1 MTGGKLVVECLKAHG
16 VKVIFGMPG
25 GHTTGIYDALYG
37 ENQIRHILV
46 RNEQAGAFMADGYAR
61 ATSEVGVCLTTA
73 GPGATNA
80 STGVAAAYSDSVPVL
95 LISGQVKSEA
105 ADKEK
110 GYYHE
115 MDQLSFFKPITKW
128 NARAETV
135 NDIPKLLNKAFAMLK
150 TGRPRPVHVEVP
162 IDVIADESDLEVQA
176 TIYREYKGKSQV
188 PSASSIAEASEI
200 LASSELPLII
210 AGGGVI
216 SADASEELIELAE
229 LLNAQVITTPMG
241 KGAIPADHPL
251 HAGLTW
257 HQLTADLGNMHD
269 MVSPLP
275 GLSDAVLSVGC
286 RFTQLATGDWVM
298 KVPETLISIDIDE
311 TEIGKN
317 YPVKVSIVADA
328 KVALQKLIEE
338 LKKRD
343 LNVTWNFFFSFKESR
358 DWESIKAR
366 IPKPKRWAME
376 GWDIIPILRET
387 LKRDAIVAADI
398 TRPGYMMLA
407 KFDVYQPRTFLHSV
421 TFIALGHGF
430 PAALGAKVAYPERQ
444 VIAVCGDGGFMM
456 TCQEMATAVQDSINV
471 VVIVINDQ
479 SLTAIKSLQD
489 RHYGGRHIAIDL
501 QNPDFVKLAESF
513 GARGL
518 RVEKIEQFKPAMME
532 ALNADVPVLVEIV
545 ASRKN

>member
-1 MTGGKLVVECLKAHG
+1 MTGGKLIIECLKAHG

-25 GHTTGIYDALYG
+25 GHTTGIYDALYD

-61 ATSEVGVCLTTA
+61 VTGEVGVCLTTA

-80 STGVAAAYSDSVPVL
+80 STGIAAAYSDSIPVL
-95 LISGQVKSEA
+95 LISGLVMSDA
-105 ADKEK
+105 ADAEK
-110 GYYHE
+110 GCYHE

-135 NDIPKLLNKAFAMLK
+135 NDIPKVLDKAFEMLK
-150 TGRPRPVHVEVP
+150 TGRPRPVHIEVP
-162 IDVIADESDLEVQA
+162 IDVIAAKTD
-176 TIYREYKGKSQV
+176 
-188 PSASSIAEASEI
+188 SSIEITARQKRKKTCPILSPRSISEASEI
-200 LASSELPLII
+200 LSNSELPLII
-210 AGGGVI
+210 SGGGVV

-257 HQLTADLGNMHD
+257 HQLTADLGGMQD

-275 GLSDAVLSVGC
+275 GLSDAVLAVGC
-286 RFTQLATGDWVM
+286 RFTQLATGNWVLEM
-298 KVPETLISIDIDE
+298 PENLIQIDIDK

-317 YPVKVSIVADA
+317 YPVKVGIVADA
-328 KVALQKLIEE
+328 KVALQQLIKE

-343 LNVTWNFFFSFKESR
+343 LRVTWNFFFSAKNSS
-358 DWESIKAR
+358 DWESIRAQ
-366 IPKPKRWAME
+366 IPQPERWAME
-376 GWDIIPILRET
+376 YWDIIPLLREI

-407 KFDVYQPRTFLHSV
+407 NFDVYQPRTFLHSV

-430 PAALGAKVAYPERQ
+430 PAALGAKVAYPEKQ
-444 VIAVCGDGGFMM
+444 VVAVCGDGGFMM
-456 TCQEMATAVQDSINV
+456 TCQEMATAVQHGINV
-471 VVIVINDQ
+471 VTIVINDNA
-479 SLTAIKSLQD
+479 LTAIKSLQD
-489 RHYGGRHIAIDL
+489 RHYGGRNIAIDL
-501 QNPDFVKLAESF
+501 QNPDFVKLVECF

-518 RVEKIEQFKPAMME
+518 RVKKIEEFKPTMIE
-532 ALNADVPVLVEIV
+532 ALNAGVPVLVEIV
-545 ASRKN
+545 I

>member
-1 MTGGKLVVECLKAHG
+1 
-16 VKVIFGMPG
+16 MPG

-61 ATSEVGVCLTTA
+61 ATGDVGVCLTTA

-80 STGVAAAYSDSVPVL
+80 STGVAAAYSDSIPVL

-128 NARAETV
+128 NARAKTV
-135 NDIPKLLNKAFAMLK
+135 NDIPKVLNKAFEMLK

-162 IDVIADESDLEVQA
+162 IDVIADKSNLEVQA
-176 TIYREYKGKSQV
+176 IIHQEYKGKRQA
-188 PSASSIAEASEI
+188 PSASLIVEASGI
-200 LASSELPLII
+200 LTKSELPLII

-216 SADASEELIELAE
+216 SADASKELVELAE

-257 HQLTADLGNMHD
+257 HQLTADLSGMQD

-275 GLSDAVLSVGC
+275 GLSDAVLAVGC
-286 RFTQLATGDWVM
+286 RFTQLATGDWVL

-317 YPVKVSIVADA
+317 YPVKVGIVADA
-328 KVALQKLIEE
+328 KVALQQLIEE
-338 LKKRD
+338 LKRRD
-343 LNVTWNFFFSFKESR
+343 LKKSNH
-358 DWESIKAR
+358 WESVKAR

-407 KFDVYQPRTFLHSV
+407 NFDVYQPRTFLHSV

-444 VIAVCGDGGFMM
+444 VVAVCGDGGFMM
-456 TCQEMATAVQDSINV
+456 TCQEMATAVQHGINV
-471 VVIVINDQ
+471 VVIVINDRA
-479 SLTAIKSLQD
+479 LTAIKSLQD
-489 RHYGGRHIAIDL
+489 KHYGGRHIAINL
-501 QNPDFVKLAESF
+501 QNPDFVKFAESF

-532 ALNADVPVLVEIV
+532 ALNAGVPVLVEIV
-545 ASRKN
+545 AAKEN

>member
-25 GHTTGIYDALYG
+25 GHTTGIYDALYD
-37 ENQIRHILV
+37 EKQIQHILV

-61 ATSEVGVCLTTA
+61 ATGEVGVCLTTA

-80 STGVAAAYSDSVPVL
+80 STGVAAAYSDSIPVL
-95 LISGQVKSEA
+95 LISGQVKSDA

-128 NARAETV
+128 NARAKTV
-135 NDIPKLLNKAFAMLK
+135 NDIPKVLNKAFEMLK
-150 TGRPRPVHVEVP
+150 TGRPRPVHVEMP
-162 IDVIADESDLEVQA
+162 IDVIADKADLPVQ
-176 TIYREYKGKSQV
+176 TTVYREHEEKRYA
-188 PSASSIAEASEI
+188 PSAHSIAEASEI
-200 LASSELPLII
+200 LANSELPLII

-216 SADASEELIELAE
+216 SANASKELIELAE

-257 HQLTADLGNMHD
+257 HQLTADLSNMHD

-275 GLSDAVLSVGC
+275 GVSDAVLAVGC
-286 RFTQLATGDWVM
+286 RFTQLATGDWVL
-298 KVPETLISIDIDE
+298 KVPENLIQIDIDE

-317 YPVKVSIVADA
+317 YPVKVGIVADA
-328 KVALQKLIEE
+328 KVALQQLIGE

-343 LNVTWNFFFSFKESR
+343 LTESS
-358 DWESIKAR
+358 DWESIKTQ
-366 IPKPKRWAME
+366 IPKPQRWAME
-376 GWDIIPILRET
+376 GWDIIPILREI
-387 LKRDAIVAADI
+387 LDSDAIVVADI

-407 KFDVYQPRTFLHSV
+407 NFDVYQPRTFLHSV

-430 PAALGAKVAYPERQ
+430 PAALGAKVAYPKRQ
-444 VIAVCGDGGFMM
+444 VVAVCGDGGFMM
-456 TCQEMATAVQDSINV
+456 TCQEMATAVQHGINV
-471 VVIVINDQ
+471 VVIVINDHA
-479 SLTAIKSLQD
+479 LTAIKSLQD

-501 QNPDFVKLAESF
+501 QNPDFVQFAESF

-518 RVEKIEQFKPAMME
+518 RVNNIEQFKPTIIE
-532 ALNADVPVLVEIV
+532 ALNADVPTLVEIV
-545 ASRKN
+545 ISFD

>member
-61 ATSEVGVCLTTA
+61 ATGEVGVCLTTA

-80 STGVAAAYSDSVPVL
+80 STGIAAAYSDSVPVL
-95 LISGQVKSEA
+95 LISGQVKSDA

-135 NDIPKLLNKAFAMLK
+135 NDIPQVLKKAFAMLK

-176 TIYREYKGKSQV
+176 TVYREYKGKRQF
-188 PSASSIAEASEI
+188 PSAYSIAEASEI

-269 MVSPLP
+269 MVTPLP
-275 GLSDAVLSVGC
+275 GLSDAALAVGC
-286 RFTQLATGDWVM
+286 RFTQLATGDWVL
-298 KVPETLISIDIDE
+298 KVPKTLIQIDIDE

-317 YPVKVSIVADA
+317 YPVKVGIVADA

-338 LKKRD
+338 LKRRG
-343 LNVTWNFFFSFKESR
+343 LKESNH
-358 DWESIKAR
+358 WESVKAR

-387 LKRDAIVAADI
+387 LKCDAIVAADI

-407 KFDVYQPRTFLHSV
+407 NFDVYQPRTFLHSV

-444 VIAVCGDGGFMM
+444 VVAVCGDGGFMM
-456 TCQEMATAVQDSINV
+456 TCQEMATAVQDGINV
-471 VVIVINDQ
+471 VVIVINDHA
-479 SLTAIKSLQD
+479 LTAIKSLQD

-518 RVEKIEQFKPAMME
+518 RVERIEQFKPAITE
-532 ALNADVPVLVEIV
+532 ALDADVPVLVEIV
-545 ASRKN
+545 ASRKS

>member
-1 MTGGKLVVECLKAHG
+1 MTGGELVVECLKAHG

-37 ENQIRHILV
+37 EGQIRHILV

-61 ATSEVGVCLTTA
+61 ATGEVGVCLTTA

-80 STGVAAAYSDSVPVL
+80 STGVAAAYSDSIPIL
-95 LISGQVKSEA
+95 LIAGQVKSDA

-115 MDQLSFFKPITKW
+115 MDQLSFFRPITKW
-128 NARAETV
+128 NASAKTV
-135 NDIPKLLNKAFAMLK
+135 NDIPKALNKAFEMLK
-150 TGRPRPVHVEVP
+150 TGRPRPVHIEVP
-162 IDVIADESDLEVQA
+162 IDVIADRLNLEVQA
-176 TIYREYKGKSQV
+176 IVHQEYKGKRQT
-188 PSASSIAEASEI
+188 PSTHLIAEASEI
-200 LASSELPLII
+200 LANSELPLII

-216 SADASEELIELAE
+216 SADASKELIELAE

-257 HQLTADLGNMHD
+257 HQLTADLSGMQD

-275 GLSDAVLSVGC
+275 GLSDAILAVGC
-286 RFTQLATGDWVM
+286 RFTQLATGDWVL
-298 KVPETLISIDIDE
+298 KVPETLIQIDIDE

-317 YPVKVSIVADA
+317 YPVKVGIVADA
-328 KVALQKLIEE
+328 KVALQQLIEE
-338 LKKRD
+338 LKRREEARGQGGKGAIT
-343 LNVTWNFFFSFKESR
+343 LLPSCHLASF
-358 DWESIKAR
+358 
-366 IPKPKRWAME
+366 PKPKRWAME

-407 KFDVYQPRTFLHSV
+407 NFDVYQPRTFLHSV

-444 VIAVCGDGGFMM
+444 VVAVCGDGGFMM
-456 TCQEMATAVQDSINV
+456 TCQEMATAVQHGINV
-471 VVIVINDQ
+471 VVIVINDRA
-479 SLTAIKSLQD
+479 LTAIKSLQD
-489 RHYGGRHIAIDL
+489 KHYGGRHIAINL
-501 QNPDFVKLAESF
+501 QNPDFVKFAESF

-532 ALNADVPVLVEIV
+532 ALNAGVPVLVEIV
-545 ASRKN
+545 AAKEN